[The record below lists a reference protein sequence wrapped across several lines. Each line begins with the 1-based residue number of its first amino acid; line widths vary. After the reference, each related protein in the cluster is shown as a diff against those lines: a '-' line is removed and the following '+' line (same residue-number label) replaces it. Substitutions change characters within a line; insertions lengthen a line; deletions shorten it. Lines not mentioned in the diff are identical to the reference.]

1 MLRSM
6 LRSELRSLA
15 PGAGSTASLAHWV
28 RLLWNVTPAFVAFES
43 DGAGP
48 HIEAGTIH
56 LPAAFDWA
64 QRAAAAAHAAAH
76 LAYSPRRFAAA
87 GLGAIAR
94 ALVAL
99 LEDARVEALA
109 ARELPGLAR
118 LWRPLHRASAQDGSG
133 FEALMGRLARALGD
147 PGYEDPHPGVRK
159 GVLLFRGSGGVELL
173 ALRTSA
179 EVRTAALRLGNDI
192 GQMRLVFNPRTY
204 RPQPSY
210 RDDHRWMWEAEALP
224 EPAAGASLDA
234 GVTPQDDSAGTDV
247 GEDIT
252 NHPEWDRLIARLRP
266 DFCRVAER
274 VAAARAPSTPSGGE
288 PADPPG
294 ATHGR
299 QLARIVRSLVARRR
313 LSDRDDGVETL
324 DPNAFADWCV
334 GIRLRRP
341 ADLRIYRAAARRPL
355 RCAVWLLVDQSASS
369 AQGSAVPGVSLLE
382 LSTRAAAEIA
392 AGLSCAG
399 IDCAIASFASAG
411 RHAVTVQLAKRFDEA
426 PGALVR
432 ARLNTLRAGGSTR
445 LGAALRHATLRL
457 CARRAERRE
466 LILLSDA
473 QAHDIDVHDHRYLME
488 DARRAVDAAARQ
500 GVRIRCLVV
509 GADRDMPAARV
520 FGSGAAVSLRTFDE
534 LPRVLRRLVR

>member
-56 LPAAFDWA
+56 LPAAFDSA

-76 LAYSPRRFAAA
+76 LAYSPRRFAAV

-94 ALVAL
+94 TLVAL

-118 LWRPLHRASAQDGSG
+118 LWRPLHRARPQDGTG

-147 PGYEDPHPGVRK
+147 PGYEDPHPWVRK
-159 GVLLFRGSGGVELL
+159 GVLLFRGNGGAELL

-192 GQMRLVFNPRTY
+192 GQMRLAFNPKTY
-204 RPQPSY
+204 RPQPPY

-224 EPAAGASLDA
+224 EPAAGVLPEPAAGDA
-234 GVTPQDDSAGTDV
+234 A
-247 GEDIT
+247 EDIT
-252 NHPEWDRLIARLRP
+252 SHPEWDRLIARLRP

-274 VAAARAPSTPSGGE
+274 VAPRAPDGGG
-288 PADPPG
+288 PADSSD
-294 ATHGR
+294 AAHGR
-299 QLARIVRSLVARRR
+299 ELARIVRSLVTRRS
-313 LSDRDDGVETL
+313 LSDRDDDGETF

-341 ADLRIYRAAARRPL
+341 ADPRIYRAAARRPL

-382 LSTRAAAEIA
+382 LSTRAAGEIA
-392 AGLSCAG
+392 AGLSRVG

-426 PGALVR
+426 LGALVQ
-432 ARLNTLRAGGSTR
+432 ARLSALRPGGSTR
-445 LGAALRHATLRL
+445 LGAVLRHATLRL
-457 CARRAERRE
+457 HARRAERRE
-466 LILLSDA
+466 VILLSDA
-473 QAHDIDVHDHRYLME
+473 QAHDIDVHDQRYLVA

-509 GADRDMPAARV
+509 GADRDFAASRL
-520 FGSGAAVSLRTFDE
+520 FGPGSAVGLRTFDD
-534 LPRVLRRLVR
+534 LPRALRRLLR